1 MVWLFG
7 QVWVLLLVA
16 FLLGALLTWV
26 AFVVPLRRAA
36 PRTAVSDAVWTP
48 PPWYPTG
55 RSSTPQAP
63 VPESARVQAP
73 APPRIPDPADS
84 ALAELDQH
92 RIAARRRST
101 GTAAAGALDDLAGD
115 GDAGPNIPR
124 QTRPDQS

>member
-7 QVWVLLLVA
+7 QVWTLLLVA

-36 PRTAVSDAVWTP
+36 RRTPGSDAVWSP

-55 RSSTPQAP
+55 RASTPQVPAP
-63 VPESARVQAP
+63 EPPRTRPPEPPGILAP
-73 APPRIPDPADS
+73 ADP
-84 ALAELDQH
+84 ALAELDQR
-92 RIAARRRST
+92 RISARRLST
-101 GTAAAGALDDLAGD
+101 GAAAAGALEDLVD
-115 GDAGPNIPR
+115 GDDGPSIPR